1 MIGSLFLVAGAAL
14 LLIAAIGLVRLTD
27 PFQRMHAATKAGTL
41 GVTLMLVG
49 AILIED
55 VARTSTGLF
64 TILFLLLTL
73 PVGAQLL
80 GRAAYMSGATLEQMD
95 DEDPLAGVLDREQA
109 PLSERLDGTEA
120 EEKR

>member
-1 MIGSLFLVAGAAL
+1 MIGQLFLIAGAAL
-14 LLIAAIGLVRLTD
+14 LLVAAIGLLRLTD
-27 PFQRMHAATKAGTL
+27 PFQRMHSATKAGTL
-41 GVTLMLVG
+41 GVALMLIG

-80 GRAAYMSGATLEQMD
+80 GRAAYMSGATMD
-95 DEDPLAGVLDREQA
+95 RIECDDPLAGVLDRQQA
-109 PLSERLDGTEA
+109 PLSERLDGTEP
-120 EEKR
+120 EDQR